1 MRTTDHDDMKS
12 ALMQYRLKKAREE
25 IADAE
30 ALIEHGSYASANNRI
45 YYAMFHVL
53 LAVHA
58 LDERETRTH
67 KATLGA
73 FNQFYLH
80 TSIFDPAYWK
90 KIARIVETRHSSD
103 YDDFYLPD
111 DQETRSNLTFVKDFF
126 EEVKDYCEERIGA
139 SIDLSDVPK

>member
-1 MRTTDHDDMKS
+1 MKS
-12 ALMQYRLKKAREE
+12 ALMKYRLKKAREE
-25 IADAE
+25 IADTE

-45 YYAMFHVL
+45 YYALFHVL
-53 LAVHA
+53 LAIHA

-67 KATLGA
+67 KTTLGA

-80 TSIFDPAYWK
+80 TNIFDQSYWK

-111 DQETRSNLTFVKDFF
+111 DQETRSNLTFVKNFF